1 MIAADA
7 AHPLVTTAHRAKQA
21 YVYVRQSSLRQ
32 VTQHGES
39 TDLQYHLVDRAVL
52 LGWPRDRVITIDD
65 DLGQSGA
72 SADRRLGFQR
82 LMAEIGLAHVG
93 LVLSL
98 DASRLARNNSDWYQ
112 LLELCSVF
120 GTLIADTER
129 VYDPRT
135 YHDRLLLGLSGM
147 MSEAELHHL
156 RQRLQAGEW
165 NKAARGELRLPLPV
179 GLVRL
184 PGGEVILHPDE
195 EVQARIR
202 LVFARF
208 RSLGTAAAVVR
219 SLRQDD
225 LPLPA
230 RPLRGPAP
238 HPVTWQPARS
248 SMVLGILKNPAYAG
262 TYVYGRLTSD
272 PARRQPGRPSTGI
285 VHRPLEE
292 WPIVI
297 HDHHPAYIN
306 WDDFLV
312 NQAQLTANQSSY
324 RKPARGAP
332 RKGQALLQGIAICA
346 RCGAH
351 MGLRYSGPHGDF
363 PVYACVRSQHEE
375 GAARCQEVRALGLDA
390 EIERLILDA
399 LTPDTIALALA
410 ALEQLEQ
417 EDAALRRQWQL
428 RIDRAR
434 YEAER
439 ARRQYDAVEPENRLV
454 ARTLER
460 QWEEKLRGLE
470 QVERD
475 SEAHIRQQRLRLTA
489 EDRQTILAVA
499 EDLPALWHAPDTTPV
514 ERKQILRLIVKEV
527 ILDQTRARGK
537 VWFQINWQT
546 GAITHHWLVR
556 HINTYREHAELEGLQ
571 ERVRTL
577 NAEQKLDAEIAAILN
592 AEGFHSARGQPFTG
606 HVVWILRK
614 RWHVPTVN
622 PSSNPARWPD
632 GAYSIESA
640 AAAIGVYPGTIYL
653 WLRRGILRGEQ
664 IAKGLPWK
672 IHLTEEQIA
681 VLRARVARTRR
692 LPRRAL

>member
-1 MIAADA
+1 MNVADA

-72 SADRRLGFQR
+72 SADHRLGFQR

-184 PGGEVILHPDE
+184 PGDEVILHPDE

-202 LVFARF
+202 LVFERF

-238 HPVTWQPARS
+238 HPVIWQPARS

-262 TYVYGRLTSD
+262 TYVYGRLTCD
-272 PARRQPGRPSTGI
+272 PTRRQPGRPSTGI
-285 VHRPLEE
+285 VHRPIED

-297 HDHHPAYIN
+297 HDHHPAYIS

-312 NQAQLTANQSSY
+312 NQTQLIANQSTY

-332 RKGQALLQGIAICA
+332 RKGQALLQGIAICGC
-346 RCGAH
+346 CGAH
-351 MGLRYSGPHGDF
+351 LGLRYSGPQGDF

-390 EIERLILDA
+390 EIERLVLEA
-399 LTPDTIALALA
+399 LVPDKIALALA

-417 EDAALRRQWQL
+417 EDAAVRRQWQL
-428 RIDRAR
+428 RVERAR
-434 YEAER
+434 YEAEW
-439 ARRQYDAVEPENRLV
+439 AQRQYDAVEPENR
-454 ARTLER
+454 
-460 QWEEKLRGLE
+460 
-470 QVERD
+470 
-475 SEAHIRQQRLRLTA
+475 
-489 EDRQTILAVA
+489 
-499 EDLPALWHAPDTTPV
+499 
-514 ERKQILRLIVKEV
+514 
-527 ILDQTRARGK
+527 
-537 VWFQINWQT
+537 
-546 GAITHHWLVR
+546 
-556 HINTYREHAELEGLQ
+556 
-571 ERVRTL
+571 
-577 NAEQKLDAEIAAILN
+577 
-592 AEGFHSARGQPFTG
+592 
-606 HVVWILRK
+606 
-614 RWHVPTVN
+614 
-622 PSSNPARWPD
+622 
-632 GAYSIESA
+632 
-640 AAAIGVYPGTIYL
+640 
-653 WLRRGILRGEQ
+653 
-664 IAKGLPWK
+664 
-672 IHLTEEQIA
+672 
-681 VLRARVARTRR
+681 
-692 LPRRAL
+692 